1 MNAVDTFRSKSSG
14 IVARL
19 LGDFAIRQDDAFAI
33 VGNGGHESNG
43 FTDLQELSPTVKG
56 SRGGWGIFQW
66 TGPRRRA
73 FEAYCVRN
81 RLDPASDEANYAWLF
96 LELKGSEAK
105 ALPRTVAA
113 ATLDDKVVAFEES
126 FLRSGVKHYPSRK
139 QWAAIARKQW
149 AVDGQEPAPM
159 PAARKKAILVDEA
172 DAIES
177 RASGD
182 LARGAQS
189 GGGGLVAGGGGA
201 LTHDAVPW
209 ADLLL
214 FGLGAVMVGVA
225 VWLILRARSGAQASA
240 RLLHEAG
247 KDDVSP
253 RSGYANRFGAR

>member
-43 FTDLQELSPTVKG
+43 FTDLQEINPTVKG
-56 SRGGWGIFQW
+56 SRGGWGMFQW

-73 FEAYCVRN
+73 FEAYCARN
-81 RLDPASDEANYAWLF
+81 KLDPASDEANYAWLF

-105 ALPRTVAA
+105 ALPRTLAA
-113 ATLDDKVVAFEES
+113 DTLNDKVVAFEET
-126 FLRSGVKHYPSRK
+126 FLRAGVKHYASRQ
-139 QWAAIARKQW
+139 QWAVIAKRQW

-159 PAARKKAILVDEA
+159 PIERKKAILVDEA
-172 DAIES
+172 DAIEK

-182 LARGAQS
+182 MANGARS

-201 LTHDAVPW
+201 VAGGNGVPW

-225 VWLILRARSGAQASA
+225 VWLILQARGGARASA
-240 RLLHEAG
+240 RLHFEAQQG
-247 KDDVSP
+247 G
-253 RSGYANRFGAR
+253 RLR